1 MRRRVV
7 TIIMLLAVFLIASAG
22 GTSPN
27 RMTVQVR
34 EGMLRTAPSFLA
46 RPAGT
51 LKYADPVDVL
61 SNRNGWFQVRSVTGT
76 PVTGWI
82 HGSALT
88 SKSIV
93 LVAGAKNAELAARSD
108 EVALAGKGF
117 NESVEASYRETHQEL
132 DFTWVDRMETF
143 TVAPRQILVFL
154 EEGGVAGKG
163 GAQ

>member
-1 MRRRVV
+1 MRRRVTL
-7 TIIMLLAVFLIASAG
+7 TILLLAAFFAAAAG
-22 GTSPN
+22 GTSPG

-34 EGMLRTAPSFLA
+34 EGVLRAAPSFLA

-51 LKYADPVDVL
+51 LKYADTVDVL
-61 SNRNGWFQVRSVTGT
+61 SGRNGWFQVRSLSAS
-76 PVTGWI
+76 PVSGWI

-88 SKSIV
+88 TKTIV
-93 LVAGAKNAELAARSD
+93 LVAGSKNAALAARSD

-117 NESVEASYRETHQEL
+117 NESVEASYRETHQDL

-143 TVAPRQILVFL
+143 TVAPRQIQAFL
-154 EEGGVAGKG
+154 EDGGVSGKG